1 SRPESIAYLTL
12 FMARSSGHHRRRCY
26 HADRSRQ
33 GRRTILRGDAV
44 LVGCP
49 PFDLPIPELVLLP
62 AGCNAVVRL
71 RALRVARNPS
81 PDHVTD
87 HIPLATRFVHSRVP
101 GEPDLRIPTHD
112 APFREHRSPED
123 RRRPTRLLDL
133 EPRVREPD
141 HRRDRP
147 TSVGS
152 ARGGGHVH
160 PYATD
165 LVDQ

>member
-1 SRPESIAYLTL
+1 RVTTVEFIPIVAAAAASPAAASVTIRTRARAKPSRRESIAYLNL
-12 FMARSSGHHRRRCY
+12 FMARSSGHHRRRYC

-33 GRRTILRGDAV
+33 GRRAILCGDAV

-87 HIPLATRFVHSRVP
+87 HITFATCFVDSRVP
-101 GEPDLRIPTHD
+101 GESDLRFSTHD

-123 RRRPTRLLDL
+123 RRRPARL
-133 EPRVREPD
+133 
-141 HRRDRP
+141 
-147 TSVGS
+147 
-152 ARGGGHVH
+152 
-160 PYATD
+160 
-165 LVDQ
+165 